1 MLGCTYGTTSIRGID
16 GKISLPCNYVSDV
29 HNLFKFPSLHV
40 TRASLLYPP
49 APHVLFRTVLPPPP
63 SFFGRYTIFYHMH
76 INDDIRSKLSLII
89 CRNSTYLAN
98 RRQTEIPSRSNSRI
112 NFDEIFYS
120 WNFTKNNVITK
131 KCKL

>member
-1 MLGCTYGTTSIRGID
+1 MTILYVWHHVHRGID

-98 RRQTEIPSRSNSRI
+98 RRQTEIPSRSLEQTLTRYFIHEILRRI
-112 NFDEIFYS
+112 M
-120 WNFTKNNVITK
+120 
-131 KCKL
+131 